1 MQLLTDALRHHL
13 QANLASFERCALSLP
28 DHRHAAVGVVVL
40 DDDAGRAC
48 FVLTRRP
55 GTLRR
60 HAGQFALPGG
70 RLEPGETPEAAALRE
85 ISEEIGL
92 QLEPHAVLGRLDD
105 FATRSRH
112 LITPVVVWA
121 GSDVVLTP
129 SPEEVEAVYRV
140 PLTDLERPGNPSLS
154 HIPESDRPLIHFSL
168 VGTTVFA
175 PTAAILFQFRE
186 VCLHNRPTRVA
197 HFEQPLFAWR

>member
-1 MQLLTDALRHHL
+1 VQRLTPALRDHI
-13 QANLASFERCALSLP
+13 ARNLASFERQLLDVP
-28 DHRHAAVGVVVL
+28 DHRQAAVGVVVL
-40 DDDAGRAC
+40 DDEAGRAC

-70 RLEPGETPEAAALRE
+70 RLDPGETPEVAALRE

-92 QLEPHAVLGRLDD
+92 FLEPSSVLGRLDD
-105 FATRSRH
+105 FASRSGH

-121 GSDVVLTP
+121 GSDAVLTP
-129 SPEEVEAVYRV
+129 SPAEVQAVYRV
-140 PLTDLERPGNPSLS
+140 PLSDLERPGNPSLS

-175 PTAAILFQFRE
+175 PTAAILYQFRE
-186 VCLHNRPTRVA
+186 VALRGRPTRVA
-197 HFEQPLFAWR
+197 HFEQPVFAWR

>member
-1 MQLLTDALRHHL
+1 MQPLTDALRL
-13 QANLASFERCALSLP
+13 RIQANLANFERRALSPP
-28 DHRHAAVGVVVL
+28 DYRHAAVGVVVL

-92 QLEPHAVLGRLDD
+92 QLGPHAVLGRLDD
-105 FATRSRH
+105 FATRSWH

-129 SPEEVEAVYRV
+129 SPEEVETVYRV
-140 PLTDLERPGNPSLS
+140 PLADLERPGNPSLS

-186 VCLHNRPTRVA
+186 VALRGCPTRVA

>member
-1 MQLLTDALRHHL
+1 MQRLTSDLKDQIAR
-13 QANLASFERCALSLP
+13 NLAGFERHALHMP

-40 DDDAGRAC
+40 DDEAGRAC

-70 RLEPGETPEAAALRE
+70 RLDPGETPETAALRE
-85 ISEEIGL
+85 ISEEVGL
-92 QLEPHAVLGRLDD
+92 FLDASSILGRLDD
-105 FATRSRH
+105 FATRSGH

-121 GSDVVLTP
+121 GSDAILTP
-129 SPEEVEAVYRV
+129 SPDEVQAVYRV

-175 PTAAILFQFRE
+175 PTAAILYQFSE
-186 VCLHNRPTRVA
+186 VALHARATRVA
-197 HFEQPLFAWR
+197 HFEQPPFAWR

>member
-1 MQLLTDALRHHL
+1 VQRLTSALKEQIAR
-13 QANLASFERCALSLP
+13 NLASFERHSLDLP
-28 DHRHAAVGVVVL
+28 DHRQAAVGVVVL
-40 DDDAGRAC
+40 DDEAGRAC

-70 RLEPGETPEAAALRE
+70 RLDPGETPEVAALRE

-92 QLEPHAVLGRLDD
+92 FLDPTSVLGRLDD
-105 FATRSRH
+105 FASRSGH

-121 GSDVVLTP
+121 GSDAILTP
-129 SPEEVEAVYRV
+129 SPAEVQSVYRV

-154 HIPESDRPLIHFSL
+154 HIPQSDRPLIHFSL
-168 VGTTVFA
+168 VGTTIFA
-175 PTAAILFQFRE
+175 PTAAILYQFRE
-186 VCLHNRPTRVA
+186 VALRGRPTRVA

>member
-1 MQLLTDALRHHL
+1 VQRLTPALRDHI
-13 QANLASFERCALSLP
+13 ARNLASFERQLLDVP
-28 DHRHAAVGVVVL
+28 DHRQAAVGVVVL
-40 DDDAGRAC
+40 DDEAGRAC

-70 RLEPGETPEAAALRE
+70 RLDPGETPEVAALRE

-92 QLEPHAVLGRLDD
+92 FLEPSAVLGRLDD
-105 FATRSRH
+105 FASRSGH

-121 GSDVVLTP
+121 GSDAVLTP
-129 SPEEVEAVYRV
+129 SPAEVQAVYRV
-140 PLTDLERPGNPSLS
+140 PLSDLERPGNPSLS

-175 PTAAILFQFRE
+175 PTAAILYQFRE
-186 VCLHNRPTRVA
+186 VALRGRPTRVA
-197 HFEQPLFAWR
+197 HFEQPVFAWR

>member
-1 MQLLTDALRHHL
+1 M
-13 QANLASFERCALSLP
+13 
-28 DHRHAAVGVVVL
+28 VVL

-55 GTLRR
+55 GSMRR

-70 RLEPGETPEAAALRE
+70 RLDPGETPEAAALRE
-85 ISEEIGL
+85 ISEEIGIDL
-92 QLEPHAVLGRLDD
+92 DPTAVLGRLDD
-105 FATRSRH
+105 FASRSQH

-121 GSDVVLTP
+121 GADVVLHP
-129 SPEEVEAVYRV
+129 SPHEVQAVYRV

-175 PTAAILFQFRE
+175 PTAAILYQFSE
-186 VCLHNRPTRVA
+186 VALHARPTRVA
-197 HFEQPLFAWR
+197 HFEQPLFAWQ

>member
-1 MQLLTDALRHHL
+1 VQRLTPALRDHI
-13 QANLASFERCALSLP
+13 ARNLASFERQLLDVP
-28 DHRHAAVGVVVL
+28 DHRQAAVGVVVL
-40 DDDAGRAC
+40 DDEAGRAC

-70 RLEPGETPEAAALRE
+70 RLDPGETPEVAALRE

-92 QLEPHAVLGRLDD
+92 FLEPSAVLGRLDD
-105 FATRSRH
+105 FASRSGH

-121 GSDVVLTP
+121 GSDAVLTP
-129 SPEEVEAVYRV
+129 SPAEVQAVYRV
-140 PLTDLERPGNPSLS
+140 PLSDLERPGNPSLS

-175 PTAAILFQFRE
+175 PTAAILYQFRE
-186 VCLHNRPTRVA
+186 VALSGRPTRVA
-197 HFEQPLFAWR
+197 HFEQPVFAWR

>member
-1 MQLLTDALRHHL
+1 MQRLTPALRDHI
-13 QANLASFERCALSLP
+13 ARNLASFERQLLDVP
-28 DHRHAAVGVVVL
+28 DHRQAAVGVVVL
-40 DDDAGRAC
+40 DDEVGRAC

-70 RLEPGETPEAAALRE
+70 RLDPGETPEVAALRE

-92 QLEPHAVLGRLDD
+92 FLEPSAVLGRLDD
-105 FATRSRH
+105 FASRSGH

-121 GSDVVLTP
+121 GSDAVLTP
-129 SPEEVEAVYRV
+129 SPAEVQAVYRV
-140 PLTDLERPGNPSLS
+140 PLSDLERPGNPSLS

-175 PTAAILFQFRE
+175 PTAAILYQFRE
-186 VCLHNRPTRVA
+186 VALSGRPTRVA
-197 HFEQPLFAWR
+197 HFEQPVFAWR

>member
-1 MQLLTDALRHHL
+1 LQRLTTALRHEI
-13 QANLASFERCALSLP
+13 QANLANFERHALELP
-28 DHRHAAVGVVVL
+28 DHPHAAVGVVVL
-40 DDDAGRAC
+40 DDEAHRAC

-70 RLEPGETPEAAALRE
+70 RLDPGETPEAAALRE

-92 QLEPHAVLGRLDD
+92 SLDTSSVLGRLDD
-105 FATRSRH
+105 FASRSGH

-121 GSDVVLTP
+121 GADVSLDP
-129 SPEEVEAVYRV
+129 SPDEVQAVYRV

-175 PTAAILFQFRE
+175 PTAAILFQFSE
-186 VCLHNRPTRVA
+186 ICLHARPTRVA
-197 HFEQPLFAWR
+197 YFEQPVFAWR